1 MEGRE
6 QHSELEAL
14 EQSLQDLKGKES
26 RLSSDCIECKS
37 AEAQLQE
44 MKAVVSIELSS
55 AVEQLASLENDK
67 QSKKAQCQVCDF
79 LCWAGVAE

>member
-1 MEGRE
+1 LEGRE

-37 AEAQLQE
+37 AEVQLQE

-67 QSKKAQCQVCDF
+67 QSKKAQCQVSDF

>member
-1 MEGRE
+1 LEGRE

-14 EQSLQDLKGKES
+14 EQSLQDLKGKEA
-26 RLSSDCIECKS
+26 RLRNDCIECKS

>member
-14 EQSLQDLKGKES
+14 EQSLQDLKGKEA
-26 RLSSDCIECKS
+26 RLSNDCIECKS